1 MNREKLDVLDIS
13 ELVVNIWWCGDHLK
27 LCGGD
32 CRIEFYSE
40 LCVESLKNRWQVEW
54 GNFEEIANK
63 IINNDKSF
71 INDFNCLSADKQL
84 IRDFLHYL

>member
-40 LCVESLKNRWQVEW
+40 LCIESLKNR
-54 GNFEEIANK
+54 
-63 IINNDKSF
+63 
-71 INDFNCLSADKQL
+71 
-84 IRDFLHYL
+84 